1 MGGGRGTRPPTE
13 NQRERSR
20 LGTAR
25 ARQWVNLPLVAL
37 DLVVSQLRV
46 CRRESLERVACRL
59 CCTLCV
65 DPWARAEQRVSRT
78 AVRVLSHPPCHLC
91 SALGLGYECAAVWFG
106 GGSSEP
112 PHGLYGPK
120 TPIAIPTSHRSVT
133 SLALHPRPYKAARI
147 LVRSRIGCASPGL
160 FSATNR
166 CLVRLLGG
174 PKASMSGFAPNL
186 PLPAPARHRLAHR
199 LALPVGRTHAC
210 QHGVLLSR
218 EAECAMGCGSA
229 PA

>member
-1 MGGGRGTRPPTE
+1 MLDREMSTRPGRARVTRQKSRERGESRGAFRDGMRGGRGTRPPTE
-13 NQRERSR
+13 SQRERSR

-46 CRRESLERVACRL
+46 RR
-59 CCTLCV
+59 
-65 DPWARAEQRVSRT
+65 RVSRVSLVLHFCVWT
-78 AVRVLSHPPCHLC
+78 LGLGQSSACPGPLCVSSVLSHPPCHLC

-133 SLALHPRPYKAARI
+133 SLALP
-147 LVRSRIGCASPGL
+147 
-160 FSATNR
+160 TT
-166 CLVRLLGG
+166 
-174 PKASMSGFAPNL
+174 
-186 PLPAPARHRLAHR
+186 PARN
-199 LALPVGRTHAC
+199 
-210 QHGVLLSR
+210 
-218 EAECAMGCGSA
+218 
-229 PA
+229 